1 MFLFD
6 GTFEST
12 RPRTARMRRRAA
24 LYAGSLCTIWVSA
37 SAAAESARSSSEAV
51 ATPPASQ
58 PAPEAPTPAPAPVPS
73 PTPEGPSPGSPA
85 PSDAAASPSSPAP
98 AGAPATPGDPVAATA
113 DRQALE
119 AELAAALQ
127 QGDDSKPPPPP
138 PAAGPSPLRLLDL
151 AFDLVGAAGGS
162 TASER
167 DLRQLEGGGHDP
179 KNQGFTV
186 QNVELTF
193 AGVVDPFLRGD
204 ANIVLQIDQT
214 GETVIEL
221 EEAYLTTLDL
231 PGNLQLQAGQFFSSF
246 GRLNPTHP
254 HTWDFV
260 DQPVVNSRFFGP
272 DGLRSPGVQLSWLLP
287 LPFFA
292 EVVLSAQNSQGET
305 ATSFRNEPGESVGGR
320 TLVERDVEGAD
331 DLLYLTRLR
340 TSFDLA
346 EDLSLVAGLSG
357 AWGPNATGAHTRT
370 AIYGADLYAKWRPL
384 SNDQGW
390 PFVAW
395 QTEAMLRRYDAAQ
408 VLGAEGGAT
417 ATPTTLDD
425 AGLYSQLLWG
435 FARPWV
441 AGVRYDRAF
450 GEAASFALPEG
461 SYDTRQDPLRDSRQ
475 RYSAVLSY
483 YPSEFSKLRLQYDYD
498 RAQFLAEGA
507 HSAFLQFEILF
518 GAHGAHKF

>member
-1 MFLFD
+1 MSLLH
-6 GTFEST
+6 
-12 RPRTARMRRRAA
+12 RTLGSARSCSLRTRRRAA
-24 LYAGSLCTIWVSA
+24 IISAPLCILLF
-37 SAAAESARSSSEAV
+37 SAAAAAD
-51 ATPPASQ
+51 P
-58 PAPEAPTPAPAPVPS
+58 PAPAPASSEPPLAS
-73 PTPEGPSPGSPA
+73 PARQPTPDAAPPAAPA
-85 PSDAAASPSSPAP
+85 PEGAPSEAPASPDATPDAAPQAPIAADPAAGTTPAQPASP
-98 AGAPATPGDPVAATA
+98 

-119 AELAAALQ
+119 AEFAAALQ
-127 QGDDSKPPPPP
+127 PGDAAPAPP
-138 PAAGPSPLRLLDL
+138 PAAGAPSPLRLLDL

-162 TASER
+162 TAKESDMRE
-167 DLRQLEGGGHDP
+167 LQGGGHDP

-193 AGVVDPFLRGD
+193 AGVVDPFFRGD
-204 ANIVLQIDQT
+204 ANIVLLIDEH

-231 PGNLQLQAGQFFSSF
+231 PFNLQLQAGQFFTSF

-292 EVVLSAQNSQGET
+292 EVVVSAQNAQGET
-305 ATSFRNEPGESVGGR
+305 ATSFRNEPGETVGGR
-320 TLVERDVEGAD
+320 TLIERDVRGAD
-331 DLLYLTRLR
+331 DLLYLARLR

-346 EDLSLVAGLSG
+346 DDLTMVAGLS
-357 AWGPNATGAHTRT
+357 AVWGPNATALDTRT
-370 AIYGADLYAKWRPL
+370 QIYGADLYVKWRPL

-395 QTEAMLRRYDAAQ
+395 QTEAMLRSYDAAQ
-408 VLGAEGGAT
+408 VIGSEGGAT
-417 ATPTTLDD
+417 APATTLEDG
-425 AGLYSQLLWG
+425 GLYSQLLWG

-441 AGVRYDRAF
+441 AGVRYDRAV
-450 GEAASFALPEG
+450 GEAASFALPDG

-475 RYSAVLSY
+475 RYAAVLSF
-483 YPSEFSKLRLQYDYD
+483 YPSEFSKLRLQYNYD
-498 RAQFLAEGA
+498 RAQFLGGDA